1 MDNGGLRP
9 PYGEKVTSPL
19 QQLAHVYWIGGSPCS
34 GKSSTAQAL
43 AGHFGLRYYNCDDA
57 FFRHAGTVTPEQQP
71 AFHRVTHYSPE
82 ELWMRPVA
90 DLLADELAVYREEF
104 PLIVVDLLALPVD
117 RPVIAEGAALLPE
130 LVAPLLAAQN
140 RAVWMLPT
148 PDFQWQHYR
157 QRDWASEVVKDCSD
171 PAQAFRNWMERDVQF
186 ARQVR
191 GQADRLGLLAIKV
204 DGSQDSKTVTAQVQM
219 YFDLKQGCVT

>member
-1 MDNGGLRP
+1 MLNDI
-9 PYGEKVTSPL
+9 KVTLPK

-43 AGHFGLRYYNCDDA
+43 AERFGLRYYNCDEA
-57 FFRHAGTVTPEQQP
+57 FFRHASAVTPERQP

-104 PLIVVDLLALPVD
+104 PLIVADLLALPVD

-130 LVAPLLAAQN
+130 RVAPLLAAQN

-148 PDFQWQHYR
+148 PEFQWQHYR
-157 QRDWASEVVKDCSD
+157 QRDWVKDVVKDCTD

-191 GQADRLGLLAIKV
+191 KQADLLGLSVIVV
-204 DGSQDSKTVTAQVQM
+204 DDRWSSEAVTARVQAH
-219 YFDLKQGCVT
+219 FGLD

>member
-1 MDNGGLRP
+1 MLNDI
-9 PYGEKVTSPL
+9 KVTLPK

-43 AGHFGLRYYNCDDA
+43 AERFGLRYYNCDEA
-57 FFRHAGTVTPEQQP
+57 FFRHASAVTPERQP

-104 PLIVVDLLALPVD
+104 PLIVADLLALPVD

-148 PDFQWQHYR
+148 ADFQWQHYR
-157 QRDWASEVVKDCSD
+157 QRAWAKDVVKDCSD
-171 PAQAFRNWMERDVQF
+171 PEQAFRNWMERDVQF

-191 GQADRLGLLAIKV
+191 GQADRLGLPVIVV
-204 DGSQDSKTVTAQVQM
+204 DGSQGIAAVTAQVGAH
-219 YFDLKQGCVT
+219 FGLD